1 VCSASVGLDDHGCV
15 VEEEVHPGH
24 EPTFTVGDDML
35 LDERQPGADQERA
48 HRRLELRGRRL
59 VARVPLLQQ
68 PPQLADAPPLIR
80 RLEGRLGPLI
90 RRLEGR
96 LGRPRPAL
104 PAHESPERLHGDEA
118 LAEGLVDELV
128 GPVLIHH
135 VDKVQHGAKGVG
147 KPEPPPSS

>member
-1 VCSASVGLDDHGCV
+1 VRSASVGLDDHGCV

-80 RLEGRLGPLI
+80 RLEGRLG
-90 RRLEGR
+90 
-96 LGRPRPAL
+96 RPRPAL

-135 VDKVQHGAKGVG
+135 VDKVQHGAKGVR
-147 KPEPPPSS
+147 KPEPPTSS